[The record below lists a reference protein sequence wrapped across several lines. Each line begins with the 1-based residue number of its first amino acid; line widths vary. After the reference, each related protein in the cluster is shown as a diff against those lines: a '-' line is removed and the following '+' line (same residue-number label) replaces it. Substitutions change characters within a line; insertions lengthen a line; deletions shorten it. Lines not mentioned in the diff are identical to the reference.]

1 MGGIVYMKKY
11 RERDI
16 KKTRILI
23 IDFMAKQQDKFEN
36 KSMSVYILRRHLNI
50 EGNLIYQALHSL
62 LSDDIIEKV
71 YISECP
77 LCDESDYFMDENEE
91 FMTCSFCSEF
101 YCIDIEAAEEEF
113 RIKRRANMGG

>member
-1 MGGIVYMKKY
+1 MKKY

-91 FMTCSFCSEF
+91 FMICSFCGEF